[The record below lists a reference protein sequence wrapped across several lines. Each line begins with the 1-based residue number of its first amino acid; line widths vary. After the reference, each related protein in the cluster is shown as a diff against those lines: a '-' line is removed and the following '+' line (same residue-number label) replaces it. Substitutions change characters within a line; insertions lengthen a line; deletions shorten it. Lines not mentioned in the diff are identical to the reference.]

1 MSEQNS
7 PPPQALPP
15 PGSRLFREEALRA
28 RDAHWLGTIRI
39 ARPLSFRLVTATA
52 LAMAAALVSYSI
64 WGQYTRKVTLPGALV
79 PEGGVMDVSS
89 PQQGV
94 VAEVMVR
101 EGDAVRAG
109 QPLVRLAAERQLAS
123 GELGRLQS
131 ESIAQRRLSLQA
143 ELRLADQQ
151 AQHRATTLADRMRSL
166 QLDLVQLQGERE
178 AVRQRVRL
186 ALATATRFDELAAQ
200 GFVPAL
206 QAQQRHEE
214 LIDLQLRER
223 NAVRQLEATERE
235 RAAVQAELEA
245 TQMQRASARAQL
257 ERQLAGVSQEGSEL
271 QARAGWLL
279 TAPREGRVSALG
291 AVMGQAVNPGVALVS
306 LLPADPTAARLTA
319 HLYAPSRMAGF
330 VEAGQEVWLR
340 YAAYPYQK
348 FGMHAGRVS
357 GVSRTPVNPQDLP
370 PGRAPAL
377 MAATQS
383 QEPLYRISVE
393 LSSQAIL
400 TYGKEQP
407 LRAGMSLE
415 AQVRQGERAIWEWV
429 LEPLLSI
436 WGTKPRDGRAL
447 MEREASN

>member
-1 MSEQNS
+1 MPDPLSH
-7 PPPQALPP
+7 PCGTLPQLAP
-15 PGSRLFREEALRA
+15 RLFREEALRA
-28 RDAHWLGTIRI
+28 RDTQWLGTIRI
-39 ARPLSFRLVTATA
+39 GRPLSFRLATA
-52 LAMAAALVSYSI
+52 ATLAMAVALVSYSV

-89 PQQGV
+89 PQPGI

-101 EGDAVRAG
+101 EGDAVQAG
-109 QPLVRLAAERQLAS
+109 QPLVRIAAERQLAS
-123 GELGRLQS
+123 GELGRLQA

-151 AQHRATTLADRMRSL
+151 VQHRSTALADRIRSL
-166 QLDLVQLQGERE
+166 QLDLAQLQGERE

-186 ALATATRFDELAAQ
+186 ASATATRFDELAAQ

-223 NAVRQLEATERE
+223 NAARQLEATARE
-235 RAAVQAELEA
+235 RASVQAELQT
-245 TQMQRASARAQL
+245 TQMQFASARAQL
-257 ERQLAGVSQEGSEL
+257 ERQLAGLEQEGSEL
-271 QARAGWLL
+271 QARSGWLL
-279 TAPREGRVSALG
+279 TAPRAGRVSAL
-291 AVMGQAVNPGVALVS
+291 AAAMGQSVNPGAALVS
-306 LLPADPTAARLTA
+306 LLPADPAAARLTA

-370 PGRAPAL
+370 TGRAQAL
-377 MAATQS
+377 LAATQS

-393 LSSQAIL
+393 LPSQSIM

-407 LRAGMSLE
+407 LKAGMSLE
-415 AQVRQGERAIWEWV
+415 AQIRQGERAIWEWV

-436 WGTKPRDGRAL
+436 WGSRPREGKGLAD
-447 MEREASN
+447 REVRN